1 MAAALVHANVR
12 AALRA
17 RLLTL
22 PWIVAQG
29 SPVTAVAW
37 EGVAWPP
44 VGQPAARAPY
54 LRETFKPARSTVLA
68 LGPLVP
74 IRQAGLWLVDVFV
87 PADQQVAL
95 ADQIAGE
102 LLDHFA
108 PHRQLTYGGQV
119 VMVRT
124 VYRNPPLLDAQWHQA
139 PVTVDWFA
147 DNVNVI

>member
-1 MAAALVHANVR
+1 MAAATVHANVR

-22 PWIVAQG
+22 PWLVAQG

-37 EGVAWPP
+37 EGTVWPVP
-44 VGQPAARAPY
+44 GRPTARAPY
-54 LRETFKPARSTVLA
+54 LRETFKPNRASLLA
-68 LGPLVP
+68 LGPLAP

-95 ADQIAGE
+95 TDQIAGE

-108 PHRQLTYGGQV
+108 PNRQLTYGGQV
-119 VMVRT
+119 LMVRT
-124 VYRNPPLLDAQWHQA
+124 AYRSPPVVDAQWHQA

-147 DNVNVI
+147 DSVNVL